1 MYIVVSLLIDID
13 HVQNSD
19 SLELTLKLLTYFT
32 EKASGLYGR
41 LFLSYNICLLI
52 HLCADVKYCRC
63 FLDEI
68 SYFPFKDF
76 L

>member
-13 HVQNSD
+13 RVQNSD

-41 LFLSYNICLLI
+41 LFLSYNIRLLI
-52 HLCADVKYCRC
+52 HLYDDVNI
-63 FLDEI
+63 I
-68 SYFPFKDF
+68 SVF
-76 L
+76 

>member
-41 LFLSYNICLLI
+41 LFLSYNIRLLI
-52 HLCADVKYCRC
+52 HLYDDVNIVSV
-63 FLDEI
+63 F
-68 SYFPFKDF
+68 
-76 L
+76 

>member
-13 HVQNSD
+13 RVQNSD

-41 LFLSYNICLLI
+41 LF
-52 HLCADVKYCRC
+52 
-63 FLDEI
+63 
-68 SYFPFKDF
+68 
-76 L
+76 

>member
-41 LFLSYNICLLI
+41 LFLSYNIRLLI
-52 HLCADVKYCRC
+52 HLCDDVNIVSV
-63 FLDEI
+63 F
-68 SYFPFKDF
+68 
-76 L
+76 

>member
-13 HVQNSD
+13 RVQNSD

-41 LFLSYNICLLI
+41 LFSSYNIRLLI
-52 HLCADVKYCRC
+52 HLYDDVNI
-63 FLDEI
+63 I
-68 SYFPFKDF
+68 SVF
-76 L
+76 